1 MGYRLKSNEYLGVS
15 DGTAHYFQIS
25 GREAAGT
32 DSGATQEDFNRW
44 KDRAL
49 DLGNYKV
56 IPFGTSNDLPSQLQE
71 AIFPNHLAPRILDRK
86 AELLFGQGPYLYEL
100 IPDGKQ
106 YTRTPIEDKAIQE
119 WLNSFDHESLLIN
132 RATEYYYAEQI
143 FAKIR
148 RTRGGRLGRSNA
160 IAFPEPLSVVNCRL
174 AYRRS
179 DPNKIPTH
187 VIIGDWKNSSNA
199 ADFEVLPLWDRNNP
213 TKYPVAVHYTGFK
226 SFGLSDYVLPSIFG
240 SLNWIKR
247 STTAPKIIEAFT
259 NNSLNVRFH
268 ITSPQ
273 EYWNDQETII
283 KENCRDKGIKY
294 TSKMLEELED
304 QIFDSLTEVLSGV
317 DNVGKFWHNKT
328 VTKLIGSQ
336 AQELGWKITPIK
348 QEVKEYVE
356 AQIKVAD
363 KSDFAVQAGLGL
375 HAALANVGADG
386 KSDSGSEQL
395 YAYQIHQLTGIPVA
409 ELYVCKVIN
418 DLLKIKFD
426 THLRLGFYQLPAQKQ
441 QDVSESKRT
450 PNLTA

>member
-15 DGTAHYFQIS
+15 DGTAHYFEIA
-25 GREAAGT
+25 GREATGDDAAN
-32 DSGATQEDFNRW
+32 SQEDFNRW

-49 DLGNYKV
+49 DLGDYKV
-56 IPFGTSNDLPSQLQE
+56 IPFGSSNDLPTQLQE
-71 AIFPNHLAPRILDRK
+71 TIFPNHLAPRILDRK

-100 IPDGKQ
+100 KPDGKQ
-106 YTRTPIEDKAIQE
+106 YTRTPKKEKAIQA
-119 WLNSFDHESLLIN
+119 WLDSFDHEALLIN

-148 RTRGGRLGRSNA
+148 RTRGGRLGRNDA
-160 IAFPEPLSVVNCRL
+160 IAYPEPLSVVNCRL

-179 DPNKIPTH
+179 DNKKIPTH

-199 ADFEVLPLWDRNNP
+199 EDFEVLPLWDRNNP

-273 EYWNDQETII
+273 EYWDDQEKII
-283 KENCRDKGIKY
+283 QKNCRDKGITY
-294 TSKMLEELED
+294 SPKMLEELED
-304 QIFDSLTEVLSGV
+304 KIFDSLTEVLSGV
-317 DNVGKFWHNKT
+317 NNVGKFWHNKT
-328 VTKLIGSQ
+328 VTKLIGPQ

-418 DLLKIKFD
+418 DLLKIKFN
-426 THLRLGFYQLPAQKQ
+426 TNLRLGFYQVAAQKQ
-441 QDVSESKRT
+441 EDTSESRRT
-450 PNLTA
+450 INQTA